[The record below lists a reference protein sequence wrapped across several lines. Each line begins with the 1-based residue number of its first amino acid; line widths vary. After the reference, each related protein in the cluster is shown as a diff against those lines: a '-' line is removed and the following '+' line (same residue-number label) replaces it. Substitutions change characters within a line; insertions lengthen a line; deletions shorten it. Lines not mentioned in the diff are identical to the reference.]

1 MLCFANKGMAGLEL
15 TASATNEIF
24 SADEYEDQENI
35 AMGDIHEGIFDI
47 HQSSRRSDS
56 SRRKLFEQVIPK

>member
-24 SADEYEDQENI
+24 SAGDYED
-35 AMGDIHEGIFDI
+35 
-47 HQSSRRSDS
+47 
-56 SRRKLFEQVIPK
+56 